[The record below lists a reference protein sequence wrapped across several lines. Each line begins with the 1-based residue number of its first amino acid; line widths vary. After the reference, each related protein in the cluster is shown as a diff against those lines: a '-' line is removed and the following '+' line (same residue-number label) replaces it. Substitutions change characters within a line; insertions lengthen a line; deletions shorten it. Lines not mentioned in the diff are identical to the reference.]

1 MRLSL
6 RPDEALFVCRGVGAQ
21 LLDGLSGE
29 AQTTTQETAAYLSP
43 DATAAVRLKHSPF
56 QN

>member
-29 AQTTTQETAAYLSP
+29 AQTNAQE
-43 DATAAVRLKHSPF
+43 ATAIANP
-56 QN
+56 

>member
-29 AQTTTQETAAYLSP
+29 EQTTSQET
-43 DATAAVRLKHSPF
+43 TAGSVPPFRAVRLEISDLA
-56 QN
+56 

>member
-29 AQTTTQETAAYLSP
+29 AQTTGQETIAFPPRYVSLMLP
-43 DATAAVRLKHSPF
+43 H
-56 QN
+56 N